1 MLKNPYRKRKN
12 VLFFFVTFLTA
23 FSILLGG
30 FVVGSPALA
39 DDDQQGSP
47 DQESPVTSEITPEPE
62 QVTEGEEGEEEDEE
76 EQEKEDEEE
85 EKEKEE
91 TEPTE
96 TEVEDEDEQEKE
108 AEDEQEKEAEDEQE
122 TEAEDE
128 QEKEA
133 EDEQETEAEDEQDD
147 DGDGVSDDDEEELD
161 REVQVVQE
169 ENRVKIESERKT
181 DTNKDEFKTEIEE
194 IEGLR
199 IKYEYKSEA
208 ENEESEVEL
217 VIQFIQLIE
226 YIDTG
231 NDGLDEGD
239 IKATYP
245 LEGFTYEVNDLETST
260 DNEILHEI
268 IATSTDGVFVVRV
281 LAPEG
286 FAVLDG
292 IQIEPTTLKI
302 DIEIH
307 NFPYTEESSQIA
319 LDTKIETSASDF
331 DLLMEGEELVGVST
345 TIGGYSA
352 EFTWV
357 STVIVDDEDY
367 PVGVEIFE
375 EESSEESLELK
386 LFLLYPHGEHI
397 VHDPKLGTPLN
408 SLSYA
413 QGIQVVVPRLV
424 VPEKLKGIIPPISR
438 GYIFFG
444 SLLAT
449 VFVVSVPVILR
460 KRKD

>member
-1 MLKNPYRKRKN
+1 MECRWHLQPFVSISFYIKRAIVLIEETNKGVQEKMLKTVRKRKHL
-12 VLFFFVTFLTA
+12 LFSLTTVIVTF
-23 FSILLGG
+23 SLLFGG
-30 FVVGSPALA
+30 FVVGGPALA
-39 DDDQQGSP
+39 DEGV
-47 DQESPVTSEITPEPE
+47 EEPEPG
-62 QVTEGEEGEEEDEE
+62 QTETEEPETEEPELEE
-76 EQEKEDEEE
+76 TETEEPELEETETEEPELEETETEESELEETETEEPELEETETEEE
-85 EKEKEE
+85 E
-91 TEPTE
+91 P
-96 TEVEDEDEQEKE
+96 DE
-108 AEDEQEKEAEDEQE
+108 
-122 TEAEDE
+122 
-128 QEKEA
+128 
-133 EDEQETEAEDEQDD
+133 
-147 DGDGVSDDDEEELD
+147 DGDGVSDVDEEKLD
-161 REVQVVQE
+161 REVQVFRAD
-169 ENRVKIESERKT
+169 NRVKIESERKT
-181 DTNKDEFKTEIEE
+181 DTTMDEFKTEIEE

-199 IKYEYKSEA
+199 IKYEYNSEA
-208 ENEESEVEL
+208 GSEESEVEL

-226 YIDTG
+226 YTDID
-231 NDGLDEGD
+231 NDGLD
-239 IKATYP
+239 IIATYP
-245 LEGFTYEVNDLETST
+245 LEGFTYEINDLESST
-260 DNEILHEI
+260 DSEILHEI
-268 IATSTDGVFVVRV
+268 IATSANGVFVVRI

-286 FAVLDG
+286 FTVLDG

-307 NFPYTEESSQIA
+307 EFQYAEETSHLA
-319 LDTKIETSASDF
+319 LETQVETSASDI
-331 DLLMEGEELVGVST
+331 DRLMEGEELVGVST

-357 STVIVDDEDY
+357 STVMVDEKEY

-386 LFLLYPHGEHI
+386 LFLLYPQGESI

-413 QGIQVVVPRLV
+413 QGIQVVAPRLV

-460 KRKD
+460 KRKV